1 MNLQMPFVHSQ
12 RTREEDARKAAAKAA
27 NAFKSAAT
35 EISEAQLADYEATL
49 SPKELAMARVW
60 KAGGTDEE
68 AVAAAMLVDEGNDD
82 VNDTPAAR
90 ARKARILRRLLD
102 LRATH

>member
-1 MNLQMPFVHSQ
+1 MNLRREFQPSQ
-12 RTREEDARKAAAKAA
+12 QTRDEDARKAAGKTAT
-27 NAFKSAAT
+27 AFKSAAI
-35 EISEAQLADYEATL
+35 EISEAQLRDYEATL
-49 SPKELAMARVW
+49 SPKELAMCRVW

-68 AVAAAMLVDEGNDD
+68 AVAAAMLVDDGNDD

>member
-1 MNLQMPFVHSQ
+1 VNLRREFQPSQ
-12 RTREEDARKAAAKAA
+12 LTRDEDARKAAANAA
-27 NAFKSAAT
+27 PALKSVA
-35 EISEAQLADYEATL
+35 ISEEELSAYEKTL

-68 AVAAAMLVDEGNDD
+68 AVAAAMLVDDREDD

-102 LRATH
+102 LRATR